1 VFKQFLRKNFR
12 KLYYFFVLNICV
24 VRVKYQSLFI
34 RNPKILLRMSFRYPI
49 YLIILFFVSCTG
61 EENSRSTDQ
70 IVSINAEKQYNIE
83 FTSEVHFSGN
93 EDVIIGRL
101 GAIQVDDSGRVY
113 MADRRRQVIEVF
125 NFDTSYAGQIGRQG
139 DGPGEFRSLGPMKLF
154 DGKIYILDTN
164 RQLINIFSIDN
175 LRFERTI
182 NFDPAIW
189 SNIENLSGSRVSDF
203 YVQNG
208 SDLLIEFSKL
218 NSAEDRQLL
227 YYILK
232 DEDQVQNE
240 PLLKL
245 KDVSIFVD
253 RSTDVPLVM
262 TLDFN
267 RRSLFTQDQNLNF
280 YSAWTEDFSI
290 DRYLAD
296 GTLDYT
302 LFASIENVDFN
313 RQKFIDSY
321 SNERLRNA
329 VQNAE
334 SPDDWPV
341 LKQLMVDDGNHLWV
355 STIVEDFDVYEW
367 WVLEPSGEL
376 ITKFDWPRDE
386 PIEVI
391 KNGKMYTRQTDE
403 ETGLE
408 QIVRY
413 GIEMQ
418 P

>member
-1 VFKQFLRKNFR
+1 
-12 KLYYFFVLNICV
+12 
-24 VRVKYQSLFI
+24 
-34 RNPKILLRMSFRYPI
+34 MSC
-49 YLIILFFVSCTG
+49 SG
-61 EENSRSTDQ
+61 EESATNIDKTVGISTD
-70 IVSINAEKQYNIE
+70 KRYNIE
-83 FTSEVHFSGN
+83 ITPEIKFSGN
-93 EDVIIGRL
+93 DDVIIGSL

-227 YYILK
+227 YHILK

-376 ITKFDWPRDE
+376 ITRFEWPREE

-403 ETGLE
+403 ETGL
-408 QIVRY
+408 QQVVRY
-413 GIEMQ
+413 GIKME
-418 P
+418 